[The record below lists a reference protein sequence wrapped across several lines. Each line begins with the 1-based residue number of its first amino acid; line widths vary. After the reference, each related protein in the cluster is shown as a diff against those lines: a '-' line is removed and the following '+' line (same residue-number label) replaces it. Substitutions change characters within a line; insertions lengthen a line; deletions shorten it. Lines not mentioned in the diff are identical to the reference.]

1 MSTNT
6 GKKIFPYTLDL
17 HVQGLHS
24 DGCVKTL
31 KRGVGSNRR
40 EIEQKI

>member
-17 HVQGLHS
+17 HVQ
-24 DGCVKTL
+24 GCVKTL